1 LIVQCSSPFIFV
13 FVATIPSTTVVP
25 RTFTGPVVLV
35 FLCHVLRLLLLPILD
50 LATDVSPLL
59 IQCLCRGFL
68 LLFHAQAW
76 IRLAKSV
83 DQSRS
88 SSSSSSSTRLLIG
101 PWLLIITACQFHLP
115 FYSSRMLPNIFALV
129 VVLHSYSFWLQ
140 GDIPW
145 AAATLVAAT
154 TVFRCDLLLL
164 LFPLGLSWLLQ
175 RQLFI
180 VEALRIGILTGI
192 ACLLV
197 TVPMDSLLW
206 QRLVW
211 PEGEVFY
218 YNAILGKSS
227 DWGTS
232 PWYWYF
238 GSALPRAMLLTLL
251 LVPFSWLRIPE
262 YIVAWEH
269 KWRVQGYMFCRPPSQ
284 PWMSFLDT
292 QWLPYTVPTL
302 SFVVLYSCLG
312 HKEMRFIFPAIPIL
326 NIAAAT
332 AMSRLYDLAFP
343 HFSHESKDKRA
354 SWMARLMF
362 WGGLGMIV
370 ITLIGGMLFVA
381 VSRWN
386 YPGGDALIHLTQHV
400 LEKSSSRASLPPVH
414 VHIDVAAAMSGV
426 SLFGQ
431 RAASQSTPE
440 IEWVFDKAGYEAV
453 HQINIDEDNGEYYTK
468 FTHMLSEN
476 PDISKN
482 HFTVVHVIRGSP
494 RLNLRQARIETEK
507 AIYILERND
516 WGQVVK

>member
-1 LIVQCSSPFIFV
+1 MLKPIHYRSVVS
-13 FVATIPSTTVVP
+13 TLSTTVVP
-25 RTFTGPVVLV
+25 RTFTGPIFLA
-35 FLCHVLRLLLLPILD
+35 FLCHVLRVILIPILD

-59 IQCLCRGFL
+59 IQFLCRGFL

-88 SSSSSSSTRLLIG
+88 RSSSSSSTRLLIG

-129 VVLHSYSFWLQ
+129 VVLHSYSFWFQ

-154 TVFRCDLLLL
+154 TVFLCDLLLL

-175 RQLFI
+175 RQLFLG
-180 VEALRIGILTGI
+180 EALRIGIVTGI

-197 TVPMDSLLW
+197 TVPIDSLLW

-232 PWYWYF
+232 PWQWYF
-238 GSALPRAMLLTLL
+238 GSAIPKAMLLTLL

-262 YIVAWEH
+262 YIVAWEQ
-269 KWRVQGYMFCRPPSQ
+269 KWSVQGSWFCRPPSQ
-284 PWMSFLDT
+284 PWMSLLDT
-292 QWLPYTVPTL
+292 QWLPYILPPL
-302 SFVVLYSCLG
+302 SFVALYSCLG

-326 NIAAAT
+326 NVAAAT
-332 AMSRLYDLAFP
+332 AMSRLYAVAFP
-343 HFSHESKDKRA
+343 HFSPESKDKRA

-362 WGGLGMIV
+362 CGGLGMV
-370 ITLIGGMLFVA
+370 VVTLIGSMLFVA
-381 VSRWN
+381 VSRSN

-400 LEKSSSRASLPPVH
+400 LDQQSSSSRAILPPLH

-431 RAASQSTPE
+431 RAARQSTPQTD
-440 IEWVFDKAGYEAV
+440 WVFDKAGYEAV
-453 HQINIDEDNGEYYTK
+453 HQINGDEDNGEYYTK

-476 PDISKN
+476 PEISKN

-516 WGQVVK
+516 WGNSLK